1 MPEQETCLPS
11 QERAA
16 VREGAIFLFGDVIH
30 YGGKKLRQSL
40 KDVAS
45 QATVPLLFNMA
56 DPCQEVAMVSVLQLS
71 WGNYESQAEGEQDLR
86 AQLSQWSPE

>member
-1 MPEQETCLPS
+1 MKRGLRRSRAGYTSEQETCLPS
-11 QERAA
+11 QERAE

-56 DPCQEVAMVSVLQLS
+56 DPCQEVATVSVRQLS
-71 WGNYESQAEGEQDLR
+71 WDR
-86 AQLSQWSPE
+86 